1 MQEARHP
8 ARTVA
13 AGAFTYLVLA
23 VFRLNGDLLAAGD
36 KLVADIGLSS
46 ARWQVL
52 GAVALAGTPLT
63 VSQIA
68 RKMGL
73 TRQSVQ
79 RVVNELTADGLVDL
93 RENPH
98 HRRAKLVVLPEA
110 GERAYGLAD
119 QRQATWANRIT
130 DGLPADD
137 IAAAARVLGTLSAR
151 LAADQQAT
159 P

>member
-1 MQEARHP
+1 MQETKHP
-8 ARTVA
+8 SRSLA

-36 KLVADIGLSS
+36 KLVADIALTS

-52 GAVALAGTPLT
+52 GAVVLAGRPLT

-79 RVVNELTADGLVDL
+79 RVVNELMADGLVEL
-93 RENPH
+93 RENPD
-98 HRRAKLVVLPEA
+98 HRRAKLVVLPDA
-110 GERAYGLAD
+110 GQRAYAQAD
-119 QRQATWANRIT
+119 QRQAAWANRIT
-130 DGLPADD
+130 DGLSAED

-151 LAADQQAT
+151 LAADPRAHL
-159 P
+159 

>member
-1 MQEARHP
+1 MRESKHP
-8 ARTVA
+8 SRTVA

-23 VFRLNGDLLAAGD
+23 VFKLNGELLAAGD
-36 KLVADIGLSS
+36 KLVADIELTS

-79 RVVNELTADGLVDL
+79 RVVNELMADGLVDL
-93 RENPH
+93 RDNPH

-110 GERAYGLAD
+110 GQRAYELAD
-119 QRQATWANRIT
+119 QRQAAWANRISA
-130 DGLPADD
+130 GLPAED
-137 IAAAARVLGTLSAR
+137 IAAAARMLGTLSAR
-151 LAADQQAT
+151 LAAD
-159 P
+159 PHINP